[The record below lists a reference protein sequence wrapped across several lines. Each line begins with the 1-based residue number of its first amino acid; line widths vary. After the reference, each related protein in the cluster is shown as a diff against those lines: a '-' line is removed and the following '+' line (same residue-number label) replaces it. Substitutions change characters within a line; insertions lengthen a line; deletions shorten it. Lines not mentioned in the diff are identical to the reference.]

1 MEAFWE
7 DYNMIESVWGNLVFT
22 RCSHCKK
29 APLEHEEQEVLSP
42 YCPWCGCKMTNAEEE

>member
-7 DYNMIESVWGNLVFT
+7 DYTWGKLVFK

-29 APLEHEEQEVLSP
+29 LPLELNEYDVLSP
-42 YCPWCGCKMTNAEEE
+42 YCPWCGCRMINAEEE

>member
-7 DYNMIESVWGNLVFT
+7 DNILEYPWGKLVFKK
-22 RCSHCKK
+22 CSHCKNT
-29 APLEHEEQEVLSP
+29 PLEFEEQEALSP